1 MKRRDATSHLT
12 SWLKIITSYSYNRIP
27 PFTILNVQGKSSV
40 PYDVKR
46 LNAWSRRV
54 WRVGIGGPSEEPL
67 LPPYRASGN
76 FFSTANS
83 TRSAMRPQSAALT
96 VETVKEKAT
105 KCINIYANRVSQ
117 PENLISFHDKVDCH
131 FSWLCVALQGVASWN
146 EIFVTF
152 TRRSCAKDARRP
164 YPRTDVLARFSY
176 RCVPETTLN
185 FARCAL
191 RRDEERKILFDV

>member
-67 LPPYRASGN
+67 LPLYRASGN
-76 FFSTANS
+76 FFSIANS

-164 YPRTDVLARFSY
+164 YPRG
-176 RCVPETTLN
+176 
-185 FARCAL
+185 
-191 RRDEERKILFDV
+191 LFI